1 MAAKR
6 KDHRFFPALLVCLFF
21 VATIFYFAP
30 LEVLLGNENDFLF
43 PIKHVWWMQLI
54 AVCAASLV
62 LTGLCCLL
70 PKKPRTI
77 VLAVLTGLGL
87 GAWAQANLL
96 NGLMTSQETQAMV
109 VTGGQ
114 KALNLAVWCVILAAA
129 VVFAVIMIRKRKG
142 RIARSIFA
150 GVCAAVLAMQTI
162 GFTTTMLTKEHADK
176 AAVISIKAE
185 GQFALAPKDN
195 VIVFIIDSVDNE
207 LMHRTLDKYPEISE
221 IMSGFTWYE
230 NATSMYS
237 RTYPSLTYM
246 LTQAKW
252 DPTIPAADYVDN
264 AYKNSTFLPALHNAG
279 IDIRLYTTDTGLI
292 SQYAGVYMDNN
303 GSTDYSD
310 IKNISIPGMLKGL
323 ARVGLYKDAPYILKD
338 TFTYM
343 TGEINRT
350 VLQLS
355 EEEAA
360 SLAAAETAAEA
371 PAAEETEA
379 AADEEEWDDEEAV
392 DVDETYS
399 ASMEEAP
406 AEEEEGWDEEE
417 TENYDDEALTYWD
430 DPDDL
435 GSGERLLG
443 EYSDLDPDF
452 YFRLTM
458 EDPISVN
465 DSWKAAFRFYHLWG
479 LHFGFDWNADMDYAS
494 YNDEAPVDTEALRG
508 DFVLL
513 EEYLSQ
519 MDALGILDDATIIVT
534 ADHGHP
540 DENQTLQVR
549 DARMPLIL
557 VKRAGA
563 DRSQPMQVNGAPVS
577 HEDFEA
583 SVMDAFGLDA
593 SAYGTPFWGWP
604 EDSDRVR
611 YYYYTAHRTDLEGE
625 IGLREYEIAGDA
637 RDFANW
643 KLTGNDV
650 DILYSLR
657 KVATENLSDQ
667 K

>member
-1 MAAKR
+1 MTAKR

-43 PIKHVWWMQLI
+43 PITHVWWMQLI
-54 AVCAASLV
+54 AVCAVSLV

-70 PKKPRTI
+70 PKKPRT
-77 VLAVLTGLGL
+77 VVMALLTGLGL
-87 GAWAQANLL
+87 AAWAQANLL

-109 VTGGQ
+109 VTTGQ
-114 KALNLAVWCVILAAA
+114 KVLNLAVWCLIIAA
-129 VVFAVIMIRKRKG
+129 VLVFAIILIKKRKG
-142 RIARSIFA
+142 RIARNILA

-185 GQFALAPKDN
+185 GQFTLAPKDN

-207 LMHRTLDKYPEISE
+207 LMHRTLDKYPEISD

-264 AYKNSTFLPALHNAG
+264 AYKDSRFLPDLHDAG
-279 IDIRLYTTDTGLI
+279 VDIRLYTTDTGLI
-292 SQYAGVYMDNN
+292 SKYAGAYMDNN

-323 ARVGLYKDAPYILKD
+323 ARVGLYKAAPYALKNS
-338 TFTYM
+338 FTYM

-350 VLQLS
+350 VLKLS
-355 EEEAA
+355 AEEEA
-360 SLAAAETAAEA
+360 SLAAAETA
-371 PAAEETEA
+371 PAAEEEA
-379 AADEEEWDDEEAV
+379 PAEEMADEEEWDDEEAA
-392 DVDETYS
+392 DVDETYADAAADD
-399 ASMEEAP
+399 ASSEVEET
-406 AEEEEGWDEEE
+406 AEEDV
-417 TENYDDEALTYWD
+417 NYDDEALTYWD

-494 YNDEAPVDTEALRG
+494 YNDETPVDTEALRG

-540 DENQTLQVR
+540 DENETLQVR

-557 VKRAGA
+557 VKQAGA
-563 DRSQPMQVNGAPVS
+563 DRSQPMQVSGAPVS

-593 SAYGTPFWGWP
+593 SAYGTPFWGWA

-625 IGLREYEIAGDA
+625 MGLREYEIAGDA

-657 KVATENLSDQ
+657 KVSTEKLSEQ